1 MNEQHEVTHHSET
14 GLDIKD
20 SGKREVFETGANRD
34 LAEGK
39 GRFDLLPWH
48 ALEDLAKL
56 FEAGC
61 LKYGDRNWEKG
72 IPAHRF
78 ADSAARHL
86 AKFIRG
92 DKDEDHLIAAAWNLL
107 CLRDTEKRVK
117 DGRLPWDLLDLPRYD
132 SDKVDAQIKEAL
144 PIADRLAQL
153 LQDAKEQAPQP
164 STSVLGEHIA
174 KHIPSA

>member
-1 MNEQHEVTHHSET
+1 MENPNEKSTSHQLGKMT
-14 GLDIKD
+14 IKD
-20 SGKREVFETGANRD
+20 TGKREHFETGANRD
-34 LAEGK
+34 DASGK
-39 GRFDLLPWH
+39 GRFDLLPWR

-92 DKDEDHLIAAAWNLL
+92 DRDEDHLIAAAWNIL
-107 CLRDTEKRVK
+107 CLRDTEKRVRE
-117 DGRLPWDLLDLPRYD
+117 GLLPWGLLDLPRYD
-132 SDKVDAQIKEAL
+132 FEKEELSKSVEDK
-144 PIADRLAQL
+144 
-153 LQDAKEQAPQP
+153 LQKYLRETEEQAPQP
-164 STSVLGEHIA
+164 STSVVGHLIGKA
-174 KHIPSA
+174 KE